1 MLEVDI
7 TKDGQVN
14 SAGNKDMKRQFRLE
28 LDSVLSGNSTMEDF
42 MADWGMTEDE
52 VFNNE
57 WLTYPQEEEL
67 NRLQGGMES
76 LDSAEEEIV
85 SEWEPDYSKTAE
97 YEGVGLGSGDPLDLT
112 LDFAQK
118 AGVPEAALLAIG
130 AIKGNKQSIKKIGDK
145 AEGMMSLKGG
155 KLSDIFM
162 KPPVKGPI
170 TGIGSATKGGLG
182 NKVFASKSLKA
193 NQKAKRGAEGPVV
206 QGASRTLKDS
216 NLRPS
221 IKNKTADRYKSM
233 SDRVKTK
240 RAVELGT
247 AGTAATLI
255 GLSGD
260 DDEIVT
266 GHPPVNDPYEKPKTQ
281 SRNLKGNRDEEGNLI
296 TASDDDEYD
305 YYGNR
310 RAVTKI
316 MNDPDGFLQRQMN
329 KKSTTGTT
337 QRFTQDDTGRI
348 VVDDE
353 IGFEEPTGPDM
364 VETMGNQFGY
374 HKKEGQNFWT
384 VNNDDPYWDT
394 HVMGTGDAWSD
405 ADAKEEVQELDWS
418 SWFK

>member
-67 NRLQGGMES
+67 NRLQGG
-76 LDSAEEEIV
+76 EEEIV

-97 YEGVGLGSGDPLDLT
+97 YEGTGITSELIPGEGLVAPILAGMGVDPTTAAVIGSVATKKPGMLT
-112 LDFAQK
+112 NKLFAN
-118 AGVPEAALLAIG
+118 
-130 AIKGNKQSIKKIGDK
+130 IKGKK
-145 AEGMMSLKGG
+145 
-155 KLSDIFM
+155 
-162 KPPVKGPI
+162 
-170 TGIGSATKGGLG
+170 
-182 NKVFASKSLKA
+182 LKA
-193 NQKAKRGAEGPVV
+193 NQKANRGVEGPVV
-206 QGASRTLKDS
+206 TGSSRTLKDS

-221 IKNKTADRYKSM
+221 ITDKTASRYKSM
-233 SDRVKTK
+233 SDRVKKQNAT
-240 RAVELGT
+240 AVGFTGLG
-247 AGTAATLI
+247 AGLVANRL
-255 GLSGD
+255 LQD
-260 DDEIVT
+260 DT
-266 GHPPVNDPYEKPKTQ
+266 PKIQ
-281 SRNLKGNRDEEGNLI
+281 SRNLKGNRDTDGSLIDLNKIARGDDEVGVDEDLNPEYQDPNEGLSN
-296 TASDDDEYD
+296 DEYD

-316 MNDPDGFLQRQMN
+316 MNDPDGFLQRQMR

-364 VETMGNQFGY
+364 VEAEERPGW
-374 HKKEGQNFWT
+374 KKNPGANWWS
-384 VNNDDPYWDT
+384 VNSKSDYWQTDDGAEEAFELYGEYPSW
-394 HVMGTGDAWSD
+394 V
-405 ADAKEEVQELDWS
+405 KQPEVQELDWS